1 MKPHQ
6 RLRKVQQNSTNKPI
20 SKAPIATPNRSSIS
34 IGPKITQTLLLMWY
48 IHIKLHFKRQQIALR
63 IVSSVSSD
71 GDIQTLFLAVVEDA
85 DRVADGGGLVE
96 EVSFII
102 SVVPLVQ

>member
-1 MKPHQ
+1 M
-6 RLRKVQQNSTNKPI
+6 
-20 SKAPIATPNRSSIS
+20 
-34 IGPKITQTLLLMWY
+34 
-48 IHIKLHFKRQQIALR
+48 
-63 IVSSVSSD
+63 SSVSSD

>member
-1 MKPHQ
+1 MDPDPAKCS
-6 RLRKVQQNSTNKPI
+6 RSFGSGSLKLTSTQSNFI
-20 SKAPIATPNRSSIS
+20 
-34 IGPKITQTLLLMWY
+34 LE
-48 IHIKLHFKRQQIALR
+48 R
-63 IVSSVSSD
+63 IVSYPSSVGSA
-71 GDIQTLFLAVVEDA
+71 GDSQTLFLAVVEDA

>member
-1 MKPHQ
+1 MDPDPAKC
-6 RLRKVQQNSTNKPI
+6 S
-20 SKAPIATPNRSSIS
+20 RSFGSGS
-34 IGPKITQTLLLMWY
+34 LKLTTTQSNFILE
-48 IHIKLHFKRQQIALR
+48 R
-63 IVSSVSSD
+63 IVSSVSQD

>member
-1 MKPHQ
+1 MDPDPAKC
-6 RLRKVQQNSTNKPI
+6 S
-20 SKAPIATPNRSSIS
+20 RSFGSGS
-34 IGPKITQTLLLMWY
+34 LKLTTTQSNFILE
-48 IHIKLHFKRQQIALR
+48 R

-71 GDIQTLFLAVVEDA
+71 GDIQILFLAVVEDA